1 MVNNALAVKMG
12 ITTVLEDVTK
22 NNSQTI
28 IGSTTKNSNP
38 LYALSRKVTV
48 DVTLTRYLAKEDDGL

>member
-1 MVNNALAVKMG
+1 MFSSNEELHGWMVNNALAVKMG
-12 ITTVLEDVTK
+12 ITTVLDDVTK

-38 LYALSRKVTV
+38 F
-48 DVTLTRYLAKEDDGL
+48 

>member
-1 MVNNALAVKMG
+1 M
-12 ITTVLEDVTK
+12 TK
-22 NNSQTI
+22 HNSQNI
-28 IGSTTKNSNP
+28 IGSKTKNSNP